1 MFDLL
6 LECFTIWLHNSD
18 FSLWFSLIICN
29 FTVFFT
35 LNLEDIY
42 RNANTKVPS
51 KDLVNIADNRSLHTA
66 GFMIFYSSQ
75 SKSMKWNLAHSG
87 FTGSKTAI
95 TKWSK
100 HGIINLLIPGHDPP
114 VDKTIYMDIS

>member
-1 MFDLL
+1 MHHWHHNGCHGNFGSVLL
-6 LECFTIWLHNSD
+6 YAILLS
-18 FSLWFSLIICN
+18 
-29 FTVFFT
+29 FFT

-51 KDLVNIADNRSLHTA
+51 KDLVNIANNTSLHTA

-75 SKSMKWNLAHSG
+75 AKSMKWNLAHSG
-87 FTGSKTAI
+87 FTGCKTAI

-100 HGIINLLIPGHDPP
+100 QTEGTFGYA
-114 VDKTIYMDIS
+114 VQK